1 MLKAIRKW
9 WEQLGECEEE
19 LAKLGVYHY
28 HNAFGQPIYIHREEP
43 DDRQKTDK
51 RTTKKS
57 KG

>member
-28 HNAFGQPIYIHREEP
+28 HNAFGQPIYIHREP
-43 DDRQKTDK
+43 NDRQKAGK
-51 RTTKKS
+51 RSTKKS
-57 KG
+57 KR